1 MSMTNPPR
9 VTDEVRDGVP
19 GVRLRHMGSS
29 WFFSCDDAVQLAFRI
44 ADTVER
50 VRASS

>member
-1 MSMTNPPR
+1 MINPPR

-29 WFFSCDDAVQLAFRI
+29 WFFPVDEAVALAFRI
-44 ADTVER
+44 ANCVER
-50 VRASS
+50 IRANN

>member
-1 MSMTNPPR
+1 MVNPPR

-29 WFFSCDDAVQLAFRI
+29 WFLPVEDAVSFAFRI
-44 ADTVER
+44 ANTVER
-50 VRASS
+50 IRENN

>member
-29 WFFSCDDAVQLAFRI
+29 WFFACDDAVQLAFRI

-50 VRASS
+50 IRANN